1 MTNYKIEIAKREIES
16 ELLAKVKAEINAEYP
31 DTDDDFDINDWM
43 YHLELNKLAT
53 SILKYRIPVPTP
65 RQKYNS
71 VVVDIDNYINEFRTH
86 EEKYE
91 LTYDE
96 LPPWSEINDIDD
108 YINEL
113 PLQEENDELPSW
125 SEIIDIDDHI
135 DELETEEFYE
145 SLQSDTDN
153 CELITIDE
161 IDEWERSI
169 YWEHG
174 TELQEY
180 LRLSDVGGLEQWADE
195 NIIM

>member
-1 MTNYKIEIAKREIES
+1 M
-16 ELLAKVKAEINAEYP
+16 LAKVKAEINAENP
-31 DTDDDFDINDWM
+31 DTDDDFDINDCM
-43 YHLELNKLAT
+43 YHLELNKLAIP
-53 SILKYRIPVPTP
+53 ILKYRMPVPTP

-71 VVVDIDNYINEFRTH
+71 VVVDIDNYINELRAH

-91 LTYDE
+91 LTDDE

-113 PLQEENDELPSW
+113 RLQEENDELQSW
-125 SEIIDIDDHI
+125 SGIIDIDDHM

-145 SLQSDTDN
+145 SLYSDTDN
-153 CELITIDE
+153 GELIAIDE

-174 TELQEY
+174 TELPEH
-180 LRLSDVGGLEQWADE
+180 LLLSDVGGLEQWADE

>member
-1 MTNYKIEIAKREIES
+1 MVN
-16 ELLAKVKAEINAEYP
+16 
-31 DTDDDFDINDWM
+31 
-43 YHLELNKLAT
+43 T
-53 SILKYRIPVPTP
+53 STRIPVPTP

-113 PLQEENDELPSW
+113 SLQEENDELPSW

-145 SLQSDTDN
+145 SLYSDTDN

-169 YWEHG
+169 YW
-174 TELQEY
+174 
-180 LRLSDVGGLEQWADE
+180 
-195 NIIM
+195 

>member
-1 MTNYKIEIAKREIES
+1 M
-16 ELLAKVKAEINAEYP
+16 LAKVKAEINAEYP

-96 LPPWSEINDIDD
+96 LPPWSEI
-108 YINEL
+108 
-113 PLQEENDELPSW
+113 
-125 SEIIDIDDHI
+125 IDIDDHI

-145 SLQSDTDN
+145 SL
-153 CELITIDE
+153 
-161 IDEWERSI
+161 
-169 YWEHG
+169 
-174 TELQEY
+174 
-180 LRLSDVGGLEQWADE
+180 
-195 NIIM
+195 